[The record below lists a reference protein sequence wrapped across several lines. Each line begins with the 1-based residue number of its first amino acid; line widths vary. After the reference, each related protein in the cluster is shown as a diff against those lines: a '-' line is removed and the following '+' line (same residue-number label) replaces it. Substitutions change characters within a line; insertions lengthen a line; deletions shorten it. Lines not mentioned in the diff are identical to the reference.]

1 MSDETRKIDLG
12 AYSLRARMLGQG
24 EQTYVLLHGFAD
36 GMDVWDG
43 VAPALAS
50 NARVALIELR
60 GHGYS
65 GGPAG
70 PYAWDDL
77 GKELVT
83 VLDRLEIQKATLVGH
98 GLGGIIA
105 LLTALQ
111 APDRVERL
119 VLIGTATQAN
129 AEQENWCREIMK
141 AGKWNAL
148 QGIAHAI
155 FGPTSR
161 KQVDGTAGPLIEL
174 AKRMETLRA
183 QPITERMSAVACPTL
198 VLVGSKDPA
207 ETGPLV
213 DALPSGRLE
222 ILDGLGHFPH
232 KNEPAKVVAA
242 IQQFAR

>member
-1 MSDETRKIDLG
+1 MSDETRKIDFG
-12 AYSLRARMLGQG
+12 AYSLRARVMGQG

-43 VAPALAS
+43 VAPELAS
-50 NARVALIELR
+50 KGRVALVELR

-65 GGPAG
+65 GGPEG
-70 PYAWDDL
+70 PYEWDDL
-77 GKELVT
+77 GKDLIK
-83 VLDRLEIQKATLVGH
+83 VLDGLEIQKATLVGH

-105 LLTALQ
+105 LMTALQ

-119 VLIGTATQAN
+119 VLIGTATRAN
-129 AEQENWCREIMK
+129 AEQENWCREIIK

-174 AKRMETLRA
+174 AKRMETLHA
-183 QPITERMSAVACPTL
+183 QPITDRISAVACPAL
-198 VLVGSKDPA
+198 VLVGSNDPA
-207 ETGPLV
+207 EAGPLAA
-213 DALPSGRLE
+213 ALPGGRLE
-222 ILDGLGHFPH
+222 TLDGLGHFPH

-242 IQQFAR
+242 IQQFVG